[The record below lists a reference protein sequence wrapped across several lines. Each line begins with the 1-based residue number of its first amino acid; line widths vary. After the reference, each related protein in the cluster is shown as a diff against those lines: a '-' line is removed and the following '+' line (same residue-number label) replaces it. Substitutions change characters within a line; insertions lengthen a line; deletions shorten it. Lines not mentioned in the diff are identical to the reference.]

1 VQPQAARGRV
11 TCKVKQPA
19 QQVSA
24 SHTRDFTTQNY
35 FISYGYHHQP
45 SSLFIKQQT
54 MLHGTFLHRRRAIVL
69 LAVAV
74 LFLLLTIYSLQ
85 SQARFRDY
93 LPEWR
98 LPGVGF
104 AQDDTHSQNAL
115 DLPPEYNLEPYN
127 TPFCAE
133 RFGREYLERLRNS
146 FTGYCTPDSASN
158 LTCFHSHMASDSR
171 IDTFCIGRSAVF
183 DFTDRKFSLGCNLR
197 ALTPN
202 ETSASI
208 PEFSALRSYWY
219 DTGPRTV
226 FDKVVKMDAN
236 LAVPSTT
243 ANYTILIKREG
254 AFNVWHCLMEI
265 WSLTMSLDVLR
276 MVIEPN
282 EDAPFFVASDAEN
295 TQILILDDLENGP
308 YFDLWTLF
316 AKRPV
321 IRLNDISEDTNIEN
335 IIVPLPG
342 ASNPLWQG
350 DWDIHACERSEL
362 LRTFTH
368 RVLDFYQIDAWAPH
382 SGDLVLTYVDRKESR
397 RLADHVSYFEELKAT
412 IPHVKVQIIDFAA
425 ISFKEQLQI
434 IHETDVLVGVH
445 GAGLTHG
452 MFLREGSVMV
462 EILPPDLTHK
472 GFRNLAGV
480 MGHTYLSTHATKPPE
495 TNSKDG
501 NWHTEDVF
509 LEKDRFIDLMEVA
522 IKTLY
527 NKGLRN
533 YDVN

>member
-1 VQPQAARGRV
+1 ML
-11 TCKVKQPA
+11 
-19 QQVSA
+19 
-24 SHTRDFTTQNY
+24 
-35 FISYGYHHQP
+35 YG
-45 SSLFIKQQT
+45 S
-54 MLHGTFLHRRRAIVL
+54 FLQRRRAIVL
-69 LAVAV
+69 LAVPV
-74 LFLLLTIYSLQ
+74 FFLLLATIYSLQ
-85 SQARFRDY
+85 SPTRFRDY
-93 LPEWR
+93 LPEWH
-98 LPGVGF
+98 LPAVAVGSSTQD
-104 AQDDTHSQNAL
+104 QDDPHGQNAL
-115 DLPPEYNLEPYN
+115 DLPPEYNVVPYD

-133 RFGREYLERLRNS
+133 RYGREYLERLRDS
-146 FTGYCTPDSASN
+146 FTGYCTPDSAYN
-158 LTCFHSHMASDSR
+158 LTCFHSHMASGSR
-171 IDTFCIGRSAVF
+171 IDSLCIGRSAAY
-183 DFTDRKFSLGCNLR
+183 DFTDRKFSLGCKLR
-197 ALTPN
+197 GLTQN

-219 DTGPRTV
+219 DTGPRVV

-236 LAVPSTT
+236 RVDPNTT

-276 MVIEPN
+276 MAIEPDKN
-282 EDAPFFVASDAEN
+282 APFLVASDAEN
-295 TQILILDDLENGP
+295 TQILILDDHENGP

-321 IRLNDISEDTNIEN
+321 IRLNDISQDTHIEN

-362 LRTFTH
+362 LHTFAH
-368 RVLDFYQIDAWAPH
+368 RVLDFYHIDAWAPH
-382 SGDLVLTYVDRKESR
+382 SGDLLLTYIDRKETR
-397 RLADHVSYFEELKAT
+397 RLVEYVSDFEDLKAK
-412 IPHVKVQIIDFAA
+412 IPHVKVQFIDFAA
-425 ISFKEQLQI
+425 ISFEEQLRI
-434 IHETDVLVGVH
+434 IRETDVLVGVH

-462 EILPPDLTHK
+462 EILPPDLNHK

-480 MGHTYLSTHATKPPE
+480 LGHTYLSTHASRPPE
-495 TNSKDG
+495 THIQSG

-509 LEKDRFIDLMEVA
+509 LERERFIDVMKVA